1 MSSAALEALISR
13 LDAAPSNNLLRLAVI
28 RRALADGQD
37 SRALSL
43 AFDLDPDAV
52 SGDDDRKMLAEL
64 FRTAGLTDEAAA
76 LNSMPT
82 SPADDIP
89 EDIAPAPDSPS
100 NVVPLHHDTAP
111 LACEEE
117 RPLTFV
123 DVGGWTR

>member
-28 RRALADGQD
+28 RRALADGQG

-64 FRTAGLTDEAAA
+64 FRTAASRT
-76 LNSMPT
+76 
-82 SPADDIP
+82 
-89 EDIAPAPDSPS
+89 
-100 NVVPLHHDTAP
+100 
-111 LACEEE
+111 
-117 RPLTFV
+117 RPLP
-123 DVGGWTR
+123 